1 MKCEEFEEIGL
12 GLELD
17 SAARAGAG
25 GISYTAAMEH
35 ANSCARCAALQE
47 SWQAVQLELS
57 ALRAQTYAEAPQRV
71 EMRLRQEFRTRHRT
85 EKTQRV
91 AVTSGWLLAAATL
104 LIGVISWRSWH
115 AERKVVTGQEPGLQS
130 VNAPRETPRSGNVAG
145 AVETPRVPESGKAFT
160 PPATAVQQHAATAP
174 DRANDASPS
183 IVAENTLDDF
193 TLLPGAVPMEGDG
206 AAVVQV
212 RLQRAA
218 LGALGLPVNEERA
231 GEWVQVDL
239 LIAEDGRPQAV
250 RMSR

>member
-17 SAARAGAG
+17 GAARSGAG
-25 GISYTAAMEH
+25 SIAYAAAMEH

-57 ALRAQTYAEAPQRV
+57 TLRAETYAEAPQRV

-85 EKTQRV
+85 EKAQRV

-115 AERKVVTGQEPGLQS
+115 AERKVVSGKEPSLQS
-130 VNAPRETPRSGNVAG
+130 VNAGPETPLSGNPAG
-145 AVETPRVPESGKAFT
+145 AAETARVPGTGKA
-160 PPATAVQQHAATAP
+160 PAPGATGVQQHTAKAP
-174 DRANDASPS
+174 DGASDASPS
-183 IVAENTLDDF
+183 VVAENTLDDF
-193 TLLPGAVPMEGDG
+193 TLLPGAVPIESDG

-231 GEWVQVDL
+231 GDWVQVDL